1 MKGCSYMSEHLHDHT
16 NELRRVEGN
25 LHTDDELL
33 CLGELFK
40 VFGERSRIRILSALF
55 ESELCVFAISE
66 LLGMEQSAVSHQ
78 LKILKNA
85 RLVDSRRDGKTNV
98 YFLADAHVR
107 AIIDQGYEHIRENE
121 DVCPCITDT
130 SDLK

>member
-1 MKGCSYMSEHLHDHT
+1 MTERIHDHE
-16 NELRRVEGN
+16 NEIRKVEGH
-25 LHTDDELL
+25 LHTDEELA

-121 DVCPCITDT
+121 DACPCIINN

>member
-1 MKGCSYMSEHLHDHT
+1 MKEFMHDH
-16 NELRRVEGN
+16 ESEIKKVEGH
-25 LHTDDELL
+25 LHTDEELA

-121 DVCPCITDT
+121 DVCPCIIDN